1 MHIRH
6 AWGREAGG
14 LVLEVLLGREAGGES
29 WPQVKRV
36 GIVFGRWWTLR
47 WWTLRWWTFYEDVYV
62 STVLCS
68 IDDDVFPER
77 EENRERCRTRVSFV
91 FAMLSERGGE
101 TVLASR

>member
-1 MHIRH
+1 M
-6 AWGREAGG
+6 
-14 LVLEVLLGREAGGES
+14 LGREAGGAGEGGGGGVMAAS
-29 WPQVKRV
+29 EACGHRV
-36 GIVFGRWWTLR
+36 REVVDAEVVDAEVWRLGEGVLDSKM
-47 WWTLRWWTFYEDVYV
+47 FYEDVYV

-101 TVLASR
+101 TVSASR

>member
-1 MHIRH
+1 MAASEACGHRV
-6 AWGREAGG
+6 REVVDAE
-14 LVLEVLLGREAGGES
+14 VVDAEVLDAEVLDAEVLDAEVWRLGEGVLDS
-29 WPQVKRV
+29 KM
-36 GIVFGRWWTLR
+36 
-47 WWTLRWWTFYEDVYV
+47 FYEDVYV

-101 TVLASR
+101 TVSASR